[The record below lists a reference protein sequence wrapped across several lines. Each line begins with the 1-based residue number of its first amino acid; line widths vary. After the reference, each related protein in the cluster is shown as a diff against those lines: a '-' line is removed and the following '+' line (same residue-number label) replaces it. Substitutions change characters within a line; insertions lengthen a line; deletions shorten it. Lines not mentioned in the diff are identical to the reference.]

1 MYIPEPRFQFRSLC
15 YTTSLAIFTLH
26 FSNLVHIHPAI
37 PLLAWPT
44 LHFVYLGWLRAYCRH
59 LIRELEKRQ
68 AVIEQLTLE
77 ARVRAAEDAVLVEV
91 REVTMTA
98 VVEVLEEEGNGRT
111 QRGEGAKDMKGE
123 GAGAGEMA
131 SVD

>member
-15 YTTSLAIFTLH
+15 YTASLAIFTLH

-59 LIRELEKRQ
+59 LIRELQKRQ

-77 ARVRAAEDAVLVEV
+77 ARVRTAEEAVLVEV
-91 REVTMTA
+91 RQVITTA
-98 VVEVLEEEGNGRT
+98 AVEVLEEEVIGRT
-111 QRGEGAKDMKGE
+111 QRGEGAEDMKGG
-123 GAGAGEMA
+123 GAGAREMA

>member
-1 MYIPEPRFQFRSLC
+1 MYVPKPHFQFRRLC

-26 FSNLVHIHPAI
+26 FSNLVQIHPAI

-59 LIRELEKRQ
+59 LRRGLKKKQ

-77 ARVRAAEDAVLVEV
+77 ARVRAVEDAVLAEV
-91 REVTMTA
+91 RQVITTA
-98 VVEVLEEEGNGRT
+98 AVEVLEERIGGR
-111 QRGEGAKDMKGE
+111 RDGE

-131 SVD
+131 NVD